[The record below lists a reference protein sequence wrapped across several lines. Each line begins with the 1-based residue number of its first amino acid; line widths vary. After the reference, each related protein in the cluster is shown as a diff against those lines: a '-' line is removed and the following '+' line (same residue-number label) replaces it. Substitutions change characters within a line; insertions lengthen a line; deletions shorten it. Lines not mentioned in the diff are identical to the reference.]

1 MITQTQDLKGAPF
14 QNQIMLQLAMDKQ
27 IGLFPRLPQ
36 AMMPHH
42 DPNIFNRNQQPFVD
56 QSKRA
61 RTRITD
67 DQLKILRSN
76 FDINNFLSEEQT
88 NTMSAQTGL
97 PPKVIKH

>member
-1 MITQTQDLKGAPF
+1 
-14 QNQIMLQLAMDKQ
+14 
-27 IGLFPRLPQ
+27 
-36 AMMPHH
+36 MMPHH

>member
-1 MITQTQDLKGAPF
+1 MMTKTQDLKGAPF
-14 QNQIMLQLAMDKQ
+14 QNQKMLQLAMDKQ
-27 IGLFPRLPQ
+27 MGLFPGLQQ

-61 RTRITD
+61 RARITD

-76 FDINNFLSEEQT
+76 FDINNSLSEEKIIQC
-88 NTMSAQTGL
+88 
-97 PPKVIKH
+97 